1 VFISTRI
8 SNSDGL
14 CIPLS
19 GGRSVSEAAIHV
31 AQVMM
36 ARAAGGEEE
45 EEARA
50 LPALEYAAH
59 ADEAWFRSW
68 KPVCTAPL
76 AVAWLQARST
86 DCDGCRAGGVLCAL
100 HLCVCG
106 YWLVSG
112 LRRGMRKASSSSGG
126 A

>member
-1 VFISTRI
+1 
-8 SNSDGL
+8 
-14 CIPLS
+14 
-19 GGRSVSEAAIHV
+19 
-31 AQVMM
+31 M